1 MKLGLSTTNFDMRTK
16 KGDKEKKKD
25 DKQNKNIH
33 QENDLDTA
41 FQKFNPSTS
50 PPMNDFMER
59 LAARTLSYHKH

>member
-1 MKLGLSTTNFDMRTK
+1 MGLSTTNFDMKTK
-16 KGDKEKKKD
+16 KGDKETKKD
-25 DKQNKNIH
+25 DTQKKHIH

-59 LAARTLSYHKH
+59 LAARTLSYYKN